1 LTQFLNAGRQN
12 AGQSEQH
19 ARAPQITRK
28 TAFMETFGSEI
39 VKGKGSAT
47 ILVACAGILP
57 ACSAASGVISLL
69 KLRARRLDLRDS

>member
-1 LTQFLNAGRQN
+1 LTQSFKADRQD

-19 ARAPQITRK
+19 ARA
-28 TAFMETFGSEI
+28 SEI
-39 VKGKGSAT
+39 IRKQCTWKRLAAKLQTERGSAT